1 MKRFYSALVVTAL
14 SLSPL
19 SLNAVHAAEQ
29 AEAVEVTSNT
39 AAPAQ
44 SLEIDRPGVMD
55 RMMFKLGLSKEQKQ
69 KIRSIRHAKH
79 QKAEALQ
86 NEQNT
91 RLAALQNALKS
102 GTDDEVRQAFADLQT
117 TQQSLSAIHLEGL
130 LETRTLLTPE
140 QRNTFAGMSMHHL
153 GGHKKGGHK
162 KGRHK

>member
-1 MKRFYSALVVTAL
+1 MKKLYSALVVAGL
-14 SLSPL
+14 CLSPV
-19 SLNAVHAAEQ
+19 SFNAVHAAEQ
-29 AEAVEVTSNT
+29 TEAVEATSNI

-44 SLEIDRPGVMD
+44 PVEIDRPGMMD

-69 KIRSIRHAKH
+69 KIRSIRHAKRE
-79 QKAEALQ
+79 KAEALQ

-91 RLAALQNALKS
+91 KLAALQNALKS

-140 QRNTFAGMSMHHL
+140 QRNTFAGMSLHHL